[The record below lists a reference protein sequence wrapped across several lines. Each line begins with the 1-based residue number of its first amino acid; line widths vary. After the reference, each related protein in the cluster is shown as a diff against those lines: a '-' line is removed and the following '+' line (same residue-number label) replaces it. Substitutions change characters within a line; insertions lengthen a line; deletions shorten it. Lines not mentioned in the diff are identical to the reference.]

1 MAVKKEMLLVKGELI
16 GKEVRIKDCKDPS
29 WVGRMGKIVDETKNT
44 FKIEIDGKE
53 KVIAKDIAVFEF
65 RVGNETYEI
74 EGTRLKFRPEER
86 IKKAR

>member
-65 RVGNETYEI
+65 RVGNETHEI
-74 EGTRLKFRPEER
+74 EGTRLKSRPEER

>member
-1 MAVKKEMLLVKGELI
+1 MKKEMLLVKGELI

-44 FKIEIDGKE
+44 FKIEIDGRE

-74 EGTRLKFRPEER
+74 EGTRLKSRPEER

>member
-74 EGTRLKFRPEER
+74 EGTRLKSRPEER